1 LPSLNVGVDSLNV
14 GSSVAVLLE
23 AFFRK
28 PDDLEDLP
36 RGMVKETDVVGRIV

>member
-1 LPSLNVGVDSLNV
+1 V

-28 PDDLEDLP
+28 PDNLEVIPEDLP
-36 RGMVKETDVVGRIV
+36 KESNAIGKIV